1 MTKLTIET
9 LKEIIGSY
17 PEDSDEIECVMARQ
31 LLAYEQ
37 AAKNPVAWDY
47 EWASYI
53 TCEGPQDFNR
63 IIEREA
69 PPDWAIDE
77 GQARNIIPLYAAPVL
92 PKQPELVDLSQ
103 QVEILNRI
111 LNWILKELPVPTQ
124 KASAM
129 AIRLSSVIDIISDL
143 EVSAPAQP
151 KQPKPTISF
160 YRDGII
166 AAAKWVE
173 NQRDAYDNEH
183 GQSDPETGSFEFGNN
198 AQLEYSTTLSEIA
211 EGIRSLHSVSAQPVS
226 EPYKL
231 PDGWKLVP
239 LEPTAEMAQAAR
251 DCHEGESFLPYS
263 IYRAMLAAAPA
274 QESE

>member
-1 MTKLTIET
+1 MTKLTIESLEKFVSDIKADGMCDIT
-9 LKEIIGSY
+9 
-17 PEDSDEIECVMARQ
+17 DSQVESALIR

-37 AAKNPVAWDY
+37 AAKNPVAYRNKFTGQFFTLEQQPDAVTDTAVY
-47 EWASYI
+47 E
-53 TCEGPQDFNR
+53 PVF
-63 IIEREA
+63 
-69 PPDWAIDE
+69 
-77 GQARNIIPLYAAPVL
+77 LAAPVL
-92 PKQPELVDLSQ
+92 
-103 QVEILNRI
+103 
-111 LNWILKELPVPTQ
+111 
-124 KASAM
+124 
-129 AIRLSSVIDIISDL
+129 
-143 EVSAPAQP
+143 P

-226 EPYKL
+226 ETSDSPVI

-239 LEPTAEMAQAAR
+239 IEPTAAMFHAFN
-251 DCHEGESFLPYS
+251 DCDYGRKSMRERYIQMIE
-263 IYRAMLAAAPA
+263 AAPA
-274 QESE
+274 RECENG